1 MDQLNSLGT
10 AEPLGMGQL
19 EANMR
24 DGCLSPMIVMLLRML
39 TSAAVQRR
47 SDFFAPFILV
57 RPGCMAISLCHAKH
71 CPSSETLLPYFG
83 TN

>member
-1 MDQLNSLGT
+1 MLLAACWQVVVDQLNSLGT

-39 TSAAVQRR
+39 TSAAIQRR

-57 RPGCMAISLCHAKH
+57 RACSLHAIRI
-71 CPSSETLLPYFG
+71 
-83 TN
+83 